1 MTNGKQIKIGAIISY
16 ITIALNIVVGLFYT
30 PWMIKKI
37 GQSQYAIYT
46 LASTLISM
54 FMIDFGLSSA
64 AARFVSNYK
73 AQERQED
80 INNFLGVIYKLYLI
94 IDAVIFAVL
103 FVYFFFIDSVYVSLT
118 AKEIKQFKV
127 VYIMS
132 ATFSLFN
139 MPFVTQTGVITAYS
153 KFILLKLADLIYRV
167 FWVGLMVLALAFG
180 LGLYALVGAHILA
193 GLINILYK
201 HIVIKSCTPVKI
213 NFRYRDKTLLKSIFA
228 FSFWTTVS
236 TLAGRLIFAITPTI
250 LGVVAGSTDI
260 AVFGIVSTIENF
272 FWLIAC
278 VINGMFM
285 PSVSKA
291 YMEDKEKA
299 PEKLNTLFLGV
310 GKFNYLLGGLLCVGF
325 FLLGREFLSLW
336 VGEGYEDAY
345 LGLLFVVLPALFY
358 NPLQVGNTAM
368 TVDNKVHL
376 QAIISV
382 VCGVVNVG
390 LSFILSKLYGVIGA
404 CISICIAYTIRSI
417 LYHVVIDRVMK
428 FNIKKFTFKCYLRCI
443 PCFVITIAGGLLF
456 KKVFTVSG
464 WLSFGIFVVM
474 VSVIYLLSAFLFC
487 TSKNERAIV
496 LGRVSNIIKRKNC
509 GKNDNSEF

>member
-1 MTNGKQIKIGAIISY
+1 MTDGKQIKLGAIISY
-16 ITIALNIVVGLFYT
+16 ISIALNIVVGLFYT

-118 AKEIKQFKV
+118 AEEIKQFKV

-213 NFRYRDKTLLKSIFA
+213 NFRYRDRTLLKSIFA

-236 TLAGRLIFAITPTI
+236 TLAGRLIFTITPTI

-260 AVFGIVSTIENF
+260 AVFGVITTLEGF
-272 FWLIAC
+272 FWTITTA
-278 VINGMFM
+278 INGMFM
-285 PSVSKA
+285 PSISKA

-299 PEKLNTLFLGV
+299 PEKLNMLFLGV
-310 GKFNYLLGGLLCVGF
+310 GKFNFLLNGLLCVGF
-325 FLLGREFLSLW
+325 FLLGREFVSLW
-336 VGEGYEDAY
+336 MGVGYEDAY
-345 LGLLFVVLPALFY
+345 IGILLVTIPGLFY
-358 NPLQVGNTAM
+358 NCLQVANTAM

-390 LSFILSKLYGVIGA
+390 LSFVFSKLYGVIGA
-404 CISICIAYTIRSI
+404 CISICIAYMLRAVM
-417 LYHVVIDRVMK
+417 YHIVHSKVMK
-428 FNIKKFTFKCYLRCI
+428 FDIKRFLYKCYLRCI
-443 PCFVITIAGGLLF
+443 PCFVITIVIVLLL
-456 KKVFTVSG
+456 KKFFVINS
-464 WLSFGIFVVM
+464 WLSFVVW
-474 VSVIYLLSAFLFC
+474 VAVTAVIYVVLALLLC
-487 TSKNERAIV
+487 TSKGEKRLVFDKVGNMFKK
-496 LGRVSNIIKRKNC
+496 KRKS
-509 GKNDNSEF
+509 NDE